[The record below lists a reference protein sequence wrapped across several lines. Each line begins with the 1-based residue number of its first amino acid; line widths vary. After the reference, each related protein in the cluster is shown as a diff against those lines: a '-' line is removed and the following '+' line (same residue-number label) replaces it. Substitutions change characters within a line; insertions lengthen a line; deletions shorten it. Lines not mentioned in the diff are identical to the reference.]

1 MNADRSDRLVDSL
14 IIEVELLGATY
25 SPRDLIVGLL
35 AACVEV
41 ADAGGVP
48 LDYVRR
54 MALRVVDAGFDA

>member
-1 MNADRSDRLVDSL
+1 MTADRSDYLVDSL
-14 IIEVELLGATY
+14 VVEIELLGAAY
-25 SPRDLIVGLL
+25 GPRDLIVGLL

-41 ADAGGVP
+41 ADAADIP

>member
-1 MNADRSDRLVDSL
+1 MTADRSDYLVESL
-14 IIEVELLGATY
+14 IVEVELLGAACG
-25 SPRDLIVGLL
+25 PRDLIVGLL

-41 ADAGGVP
+41 ANAGNIP

>member
-1 MNADRSDRLVDSL
+1 MNANRSDYLVESL
-14 IIEVELLGATY
+14 VVEVELLGASY

-41 ADAGGVP
+41 ADAGDVP

-54 MALRVVDAGFDA
+54 MASRVIDCGFDA